1 MKRAIIV
8 GTGTVV
14 GVVAAVT
21 YQPQSV
27 LTGMTNGAEAAATT
41 IVETTEPAATE
52 TVATTEP
59 TPAASETA
67 AHTNGTSTGTGKG
80 AAAKASA
87 AATATKS
94 AATTATKTATPTPS
108 ATKTATTSGST
119 ASTGTKTVNGS
130 TVDVYYVEHGRSR
143 YSGQLQ
149 VSVTVKDG
157 VVSVINWLT
166 YPGGEHIKYSE
177 MAYQG
182 SSLPLEG
189 MTLSQVKNANI
200 DTFTGATAT
209 SEAFV
214 KSLQAALAKL

>member
-27 LTGMTNGAEAAATT
+27 LTGMTNGAEAATT
-41 IVETTEPAATE
+41 IVETTEPTATE
-52 TVATTEP
+52 TVAATEP
-59 TPAASETA
+59 TPVASEST
-67 AHTNGTSTGTGKG
+67 AHTNGSGNGTGKG
-80 AAAKASA
+80 ATAKASA
-87 AATATKS
+87 AATATK
-94 AATTATKTATPTPS
+94 AATTTKTATPTPA

-119 ASTGTKTVNGS
+119 TGTKTVTGS

-200 DTFTGATAT
+200 DTYTGATAT

>member
-27 LTGMTNGAEAAATT
+27 LTGMTNGAEASATT

-67 AHTNGTSTGTGKG
+67 AHTNGTGNGTGKG

-87 AATATKS
+87 AATA
-94 AATTATKTATPTPS
+94 AATTTKTATPTPS

-189 MTLSQVKNANI
+189 MTLSQVKNASI
-200 DTFTGATAT
+200 DTRTGATAT